1 MVRRLV
7 TTAVSALL
15 VCALLSPSAQAGA
28 ARPTVTE
35 PPPGTTLL
43 PGDTAFDLASVGY
56 ERSEWF
62 LDGTANAYSSAVPL
76 ASDGGWTVTS
86 SLPRTYKTRIIVNR
100 PADPSRFNGTVV
112 VEWLNVSG
120 LVDAAPAWLQT
131 HVELIRRG
139 YAWVG
144 VSAQAVG
151 VNQLKCPT
159 LAPPF
164 CPAAGDPARYGS
176 LSHPGD
182 SYSYDMFSQA
192 GQAVLDDPDV
202 LGGLVPER
210 LIGFGESQSASR
222 LVTYIDA
229 VHPLVDVYDGFF
241 VYSRGAAGAALSQG
255 LGLPNAAPVA
265 PTRIRADL
273 DVPVLVFQTET
284 DAGGLQAR
292 QPDSDRYRL
301 WEVAGTSHFDQY
313 GLSTGRNDVGEQ
325 ESVEEW
331 FDFMQHPTNQP
342 NPTFTCNS
350 PINTGPATFVLRAAM
365 AHLNRWIT
373 DGTLPPVAPRLDT
386 SGSPYALD
394 PVTGIALGGVRTPAV
409 DVPVAKLSGF
419 GQSGQQFCVLFGT
432 TTPYTTAQLDALYYN
447 HGGFVSRWNRAT
459 QDALQG
465 GFIVAEDAQHLR
477 QVAAQSDVP

>member
-1 MVRRLV
+1 MVIDEQGGSVVVRRLV

-15 VCALLSPSAQAGA
+15 VCALLSPSAQADA

-43 PGDTAFDLASVGY
+43 PGDTAFDLASIGY

-76 ASDGGWTVTS
+76 ASDGEWTVTS
-86 SLPRTYKTRIIVNR
+86 SLPQTYQTRIIVNR

-120 LVDAAPAWLQT
+120 QVDAAPAWLQT

-139 YAWVG
+139 YVWVG

-151 VNQLKCPT
+151 VNQLKCPA
-159 LAPPF
+159 LAPPS

-192 GQAVLDDPDV
+192 GQAVLDAPDV

-241 VYSRGAAGAALSQG
+241 VYSRGAAGSALSQ
-255 LGLPNAAPVA
+255 LPQAPVNT
-265 PTRIRADL
+265 PSPR
-273 DVPVLVFQTET
+273 
-284 DAGGLQAR
+284 
-292 QPDSDRYRL
+292 
-301 WEVAGTSHFDQY
+301 WTS
-313 GLSTGRNDVGEQ
+313 
-325 ESVEEW
+325 
-331 FDFMQHPTNQP
+331 
-342 NPTFTCNS
+342 
-350 PINTGPATFVLRAAM
+350 
-365 AHLNRWIT
+365 
-373 DGTLPPVAPRLDT
+373 
-386 SGSPYALD
+386 
-394 PVTGIALGGVRTPAV
+394 
-409 DVPVAKLSGF
+409 
-419 GQSGQQFCVLFGT
+419 QS
-432 TTPYTTAQLDALYYN
+432 
-447 HGGFVSRWNRAT
+447 
-459 QDALQG
+459 
-465 GFIVAEDAQHLR
+465 
-477 QVAAQSDVP
+477 